1 MTRKIILA
9 LAATLLSASVAFAA
23 LSLDAA
29 KAQGLVG
36 EQPNGMIGAVSD
48 TASPD
53 VKALVDSTNAA
64 RLQRYQGIAAKEGT
78 PVEQVE
84 AVAGEK
90 LVNGAPA
97 GQYIKTSAGAW
108 QKK

>member
-1 MTRKIILA
+1 MTRKFILA
-9 LAATLLSASVAFAA
+9 LAAIVLSGSVAFAA

-36 EQPNGMIGAVSD
+36 EQPNGMIGAVD
-48 TASPD
+48 AGASPD

-64 RLQRYQGIAAKEGT
+64 RLQRYQTIAAKEGT

-90 LVNGAPA
+90 LINSAPT
-97 GQYIKTSAGAW
+97 GQFIKTAAGTW